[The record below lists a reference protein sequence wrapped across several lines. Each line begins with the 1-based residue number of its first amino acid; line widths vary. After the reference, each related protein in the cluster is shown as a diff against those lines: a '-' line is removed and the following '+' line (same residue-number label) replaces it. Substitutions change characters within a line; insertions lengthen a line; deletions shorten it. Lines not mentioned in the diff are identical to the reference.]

1 MNQFQVFGEV
11 KLSVSVNVKAKN
23 EDEAKRMVENQ
34 LHELLF
40 VDAQLKLVKSNG
52 EIIEPEVYDWTTETK
67 VACED

>member
-23 EDEAKRMVENQ
+23 EDEAKRMAENQ

-40 VDAQLKLVKSNG
+40 VDAQLKLVKSDG
-52 EIIEPEVYDWTTETK
+52 EIIEPEVHDWTTETK